1 MPGITAASS
10 SPDQAWT
17 LAVDADPLVVPT
29 DLAVPLGL
37 IVNEL
42 VTNAIQHSRPTSRGG
57 RVQIVLRTAPEGFSI
72 TVLDE
77 GNGPALQSDAPTHGL
92 GARMIEAFS
101 RKIDA
106 TITKGRPAGYGVTVT
121 VPRADATVNQM

>member
-1 MPGITAASS
+1 MAASS
-10 SPDQAWT
+10 RPDHVWT
-17 LAVDADPLVVPT
+17 LAVDADPLVVRT

-42 VTNAIQHSRPTSRGG
+42 VTNAIQHSRPSSGGG
-57 RVQIVLRTAPEGFSI
+57 RVQIVLRTAPESFSI

-77 GNGPALQSDAPTHGL
+77 GNGPALQADAQSPGL
-92 GARMIEAFS
+92 GARMVKAFS

-106 TITKGRPAGYGVTVT
+106 TITKGRDPAGYGVTVT
-121 VPRADATVNQM
+121 VPLRADAAVNQM